1 MGERSGFPR
10 RILSPSV
17 ARMETTQ
24 HDSGYSWARLAISL
38 GLSVVGSIGM
48 WAVIVVLPAMQA
60 DFGTSRAGATLP
72 YICCMLGFAF
82 GNFILGRA
90 VDRWGITPVLAGAA
104 VAQALGFALAAITPS
119 LLIVSVLH
127 LLLGLGAAASFAPLI
142 ADVSQ
147 WFLRRR
153 GIAVAIAASG
163 NYLAGTVWP
172 APIAWVMTERGW
184 QGAYL
189 ALALAILLI
198 VVPGALLLRRQID
211 AASTARA
218 TSAAADKAAT
228 LGIQPRTLQILL
240 AIAGVGCCT
249 AMSMPQVHIVALCID
264 RGFGP
269 QAGAEMLSLML
280 AGGVVSRLFFGAVSD
295 RLGGLMVLAIGGT
308 LQMLALSLFLIQGEL
323 ASLYLIS
330 LIFGLSQGGIVPAYA
345 IIVRE
350 YMPPSEAGR
359 RVGIVMG
366 ATILGMAFGGW
377 ITGWLYDQT
386 GDYAAAIWNG
396 IGWNILNVT
405 IALGLLAR
413 IRPARPAAAPL

>member
-1 MGERSGFPR
+1 
-10 RILSPSV
+10 
-17 ARMETTQ
+17 METTQ

-60 DFGTSRAGATLP
+60 DFGISRAAATLP
-72 YICCMLGFAF
+72 YIFCMAGFAF

-90 VDRWGITPVLAGAA
+90 VDRWGITPVLAASAIAQGA
-104 VAQALGFALAAITPS
+104 GFALAAITPS

-127 LLLGLGAAASFAPLI
+127 VLLGVGSAASFGPLI
-142 ADVSQ
+142 ADISQ

-172 APIAWVMTERGW
+172 TPIAWVMSERGW

-189 ALALAILLI
+189 MLALAILLI

-218 TSAAADKAAT
+218 TTAAAAKAAV
-228 LGIQPRTLQILL
+228 LRMHPRTLQILL
-240 AIAGVGCCT
+240 ALAGIGCCT

-264 RGFGP
+264 RGFGA

-280 AGGVVSRLFFGAVSD
+280 AGGVASRLFFGAVSD
-295 RLGGLMVLAIGGT
+295 KLGGLMVLAIGGT
-308 LQMLALSLFLIQGEL
+308 LQMLALSLFLIQGDM

-359 RVGIVMG
+359 RVGIVIG

-377 ITGWLYDQT
+377 VTGWLYDVT
-386 GDYAAAIWNG
+386 GDYSAAIWNG
-396 IGWNILNVT
+396 IGWNVLNVT

-413 IRPARPAAAPL
+413 TAAPRPAAS

>member
-1 MGERSGFPR
+1 
-10 RILSPSV
+10 
-17 ARMETTQ
+17 METTQ

-38 GLSVVGSIGM
+38 ALSVVGSIGM

-60 DFGTSRAGATLP
+60 DFGISRAGATVP
-72 YICCMLGFAF
+72 YIFCMVGFAF

-90 VDRWGITPVLAGAA
+90 VDRWGITPVLAASA
-104 VAQALGFALAAITPS
+104 VAQSAGFALAAVLPS
-119 LLIVSVLH
+119 LAVVSVLH
-127 LLLGLGAAASFAPLI
+127 LALGLGAAASFGPLI

-172 APIAWVMTERGW
+172 TPIAWIMAERGW

-189 ALALAILLI
+189 TLAIVILL
-198 VVPGALLLRRQID
+198 VVIPGALLLRRQID
-211 AASTARA
+211 SASTERA
-218 TSAAADKAAT
+218 TSAAASQAAT
-228 LGIQPRTLQILL
+228 LRISPKRLQLLL
-240 AIAGVGCCT
+240 AIAGIGCCT

-280 AGGVVSRLFFGAVSD
+280 AGGVASRLLFGALSD

-308 LQMLALSLFLIQGEL
+308 LQMLALSLFLIQGEM

-330 LIFGLSQGGIVPAYA
+330 LIFGLSQGGIVPSYA

-350 YMPPSEAGR
+350 YMPPIEAGR

-366 ATILGMAFGGW
+366 ATVMGMAFGGW
-377 ITGWLYDQT
+377 ITGVLYDLT

-396 IGWNILNVT
+396 IGWNLVNVT

-413 IRPARPAAAPL
+413 IRPPRTVAAN

>member
-1 MGERSGFPR
+1 MVISCW
-10 RILSPSV
+10 
-17 ARMETTQ
+17 A
-24 HDSGYSWARLAISL
+24 ARLIA
-38 GLSVVGSIGM
+38 GGSRRC
-48 WAVIVVLPAMQA
+48 LRP
-60 DFGTSRAGATLP
+60 L
-72 YICCMLGFAF
+72 
-82 GNFILGRA
+82 
-90 VDRWGITPVLAGAA
+90 
-104 VAQALGFALAAITPS
+104 PS
-119 LLIVSVLH
+119 LKRPGSLWIVSLLH
-127 LLLGLGAAASFAPLI
+127 IALGLGAAASFGPLI

-172 APIAWVMTERGW
+172 TPIAWIMDERGW

-189 ALALAILLI
+189 ALALAILVI

-211 AASTARA
+211 AASTERA
-218 TSAAADKAAT
+218 TTAAAHKAAT
-228 LGIQPRTLQILL
+228 LRIQPRTLQILL

-280 AGGVVSRLFFGAVSD
+280 AGGVASRLFFGAVSD
-295 RLGGLMVLAIGGT
+295 KLGGLMVLAIGGT
-308 LQMLALSLFLIQGEL
+308 LQMLALSLFLIQGDML
-323 ASLYLIS
+323 SLYLIS

-350 YMPPSEAGR
+350 YMPPLEAGR

-377 ITGWLYDQT
+377 ITGWLERHRLEHPECHHRTRSFGSHPPGTPHPGALLSSTRCNFWLSSGQSWIKIAADTQPERPNSPNRLAAMT
-386 GDYAAAIWNG
+386 FEATDILVFQCYAGTPQHPRA
-396 IGWNILNVT
+396 NIL
-405 IALGLLAR
+405 IYQLSS
-413 IRPARPAAAPL
+413 